1 MNTLQRRIKAVET
14 QIKAKGGGLIT
25 AYYKDGTTRKV
36 YPGEAI
42 ALTLNEGD
50 LIARFEEGESG
61 TNDGIVEGLVN
72 TLLLSGNGETRKE
85 GT

>member
-14 QIKAKGGGLIT
+14 QIKAKGGDLIT

-42 ALTLNEGD
+42 ALSLTEGE

-61 TNDGIVEGLVN
+61 GNAGIVEGLVN
-72 TLLLSGNGETRKE
+72 ALLLPGKGEARKE